1 MEVEKATATEME
13 TAMEA
18 EAEVE
23 AGDRGGAET
32 SSLGVVSSL
41 LFFYL
46 FARFFFSSSFFFYLS
61 LSLSN
66 YQCFSLYA
74 PRMTPLTNSG
84 H

>member
-46 FARFFFSSSFFFYLS
+46 FARFFFLPPFFFTCLSHYQTISVS
-61 LSLSN
+61 LSML
-66 YQCFSLYA
+66 
-74 PRMTPLTNSG
+74 PV
-84 H
+84 

>member
-1 MEVEKATATEME
+1 VEKATATEME

-46 FARFFFSSSFFFYLS
+46 FARFFFLPPFFLPVSLTIKLSVFLS
-61 LSLSN
+61 LCSPYDSAHQLW
-66 YQCFSLYA
+66 
-74 PRMTPLTNSG
+74 PLV
-84 H
+84 